1 MQEMTREEKAQ
12 VETALES
19 RLLLIKA
26 KKNDIQFK
34 KTSCLEKKGALG
46 RGAAEFVRGEL
57 QTNRGGNTQVICIQ
71 DAENED
77 TVFISQWSHAL
88 ICTQCVISH

>member
-1 MQEMTREEKAQ
+1 MTREEKAQ
-12 VETALES
+12 VDTALDS

-46 RGAAEFVRGEL
+46 RGAAEFVRGEV
-57 QTNRGGNTQVICIQ
+57 QTNRGCNTQLFASWMLNVPLSMESCFDMYSLCHKLL
-71 DAENED
+71 DA
-77 TVFISQWSHAL
+77 
-88 ICTQCVISH
+88 